1 MSDTEETKETPE
13 ERIVKQIELLVARKE
28 ELELS
33 EAQLNEEDNTLL
45 NQINDNIEALLEV
58 LRKLRQPRNTPPTSP
73 RPGTPETQPQGPNRI
88 LTINSIRF

>member
-13 ERIVKQIELLVARKE
+13 ERIVKQIELLVERKE
-28 ELELS
+28 KLEES
-33 EAQLNEEDNTLL
+33 EAQLNEENYTLL
-45 NQINDNIEALLEV
+45 IQINKDIDTLLEV
-58 LRKLRQPRNTPPTSP
+58 LRKLRQPINTPPTSP